1 MANITSTTF
10 KKGMTNGYT
19 PQMLGFDNR
28 RAFNLGLHTQKKKKT
43 KKTSIKLAKNL
54 A

>member
-28 RAFNLGLHTQKKKKT
+28 RPFNLGLHTQKKKKK
-43 KKTSIKLAKNL
+43 KKTATYTAKNL